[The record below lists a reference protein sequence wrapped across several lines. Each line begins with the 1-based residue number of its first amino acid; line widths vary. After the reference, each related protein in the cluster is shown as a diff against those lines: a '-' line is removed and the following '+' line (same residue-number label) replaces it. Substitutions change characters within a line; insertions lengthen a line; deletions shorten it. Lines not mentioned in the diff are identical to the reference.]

1 VAGDESSG
9 GSASSPRTDAE
20 HAVRPEPVEGHGP
33 GVAPAKKPKSGWLNV
48 FVDYGPLLVFFLTYR
63 YFAPAGEDIA
73 GEIFAVIRGTGAF
86 ILAAIAALAFSK
98 WYLGKVSPMLWL
110 STALIVGFGTLT
122 IYFADEFYVQLKPT
136 IIYVL
141 FGVALLVGYWRGKA
155 LLQTLL
161 EAAFEGLTH
170 EGWLKLSRNWG
181 VFFLFL
187 AMLNETLRNT
197 LSFGDWLAA
206 KLWVFLP
213 LSFLFTFTQL
223 PMLLRHGLNLEDK
236 AEVLEN
242 PPTE

>member
-1 VAGDESSG
+1 MTEAQ
-9 GSASSPRTDAE
+9 T
-20 HAVRPEPVEGHGP
+20 
-33 GVAPAKKPKSGWLNV
+33 KKPKSGWLNI
-48 FVDYGPLLVFFLTYR
+48 FVDYGPLLVFFLAYR
-63 YFAPAGEDIA
+63 WFARDGEDMA
-73 GEIFAVIRGTGAF
+73 GQILAVIRSTGAF
-86 ILAAIAALAFSK
+86 IVAAIAALAFSK

-136 IIYVL
+136 IIYLL
-141 FGVALLVGYWRGKA
+141 FGVALLAGYWRGKA

-161 EAAFEGLTH
+161 ETAFEGLSH

-187 AMLNETLRNT
+187 AALNETLRMT
-197 LSFGDWLAA
+197 LTFGDWLAA
-206 KLWVFLP
+206 KIWVFLP

-223 PMLLRHGLNLEDK
+223 PMLLRHGLNLDEK

-242 PPTE
+242 PPSE

>member
-1 VAGDESSG
+1 MTEAQTKK
-9 GSASSPRTDAE
+9 PRT
-20 HAVRPEPVEGHGP
+20 
-33 GVAPAKKPKSGWLNV
+33 GWLNV
-48 FVDYGPLLVFFLTYR
+48 LVDYGPLLVFFLTYR
-63 YFAPAGEDIA
+63 WFAPEGEDIA
-73 GEIFAVIRGTGAF
+73 GEIFAVIRSTGAF
-86 ILAAIAALAFSK
+86 IVAAIAALAFSK

-141 FGVALLVGYWRGKA
+141 FGVALLLGYWRGKA

-161 EAAFEGLTH
+161 EAAFEGLTR

-187 AMLNETLRNT
+187 AVLNETLRNT

-223 PMLLRHGLNLEDK
+223 PMLLRHSLNVEDK

-242 PPTE
+242 PPPE